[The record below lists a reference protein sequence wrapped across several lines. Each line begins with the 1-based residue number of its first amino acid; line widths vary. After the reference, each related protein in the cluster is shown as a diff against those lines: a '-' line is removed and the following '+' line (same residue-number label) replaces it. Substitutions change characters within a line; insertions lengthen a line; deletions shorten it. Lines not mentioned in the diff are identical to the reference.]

1 MTAIQIQNVSKS
13 YKGHSILSDVSFEV
27 AAGSSVGL
35 IGSNGC
41 GKSVLMQIIA
51 GLIKAD
57 QGAVHV
63 QGKQIGK
70 DLDYPANTG
79 ILINGPAF
87 IPYYS
92 ARKNLSLLAAYKK
105 QLSKADIDA
114 IIMKVGLDP
123 KARKGVGK
131 YSTGMK
137 ARLGIAQ
144 AIMEDPEIL
153 LLDEPFNGL
162 DRAGVED
169 MYRILLELK
178 RSGKTIIL
186 TGHVKENIDTL
197 CDTVFEL
204 EGGKAKLMQQQSR

>member
-70 DLDYPANTG
+70 DQN
-79 ILINGPAF
+79 
-87 IPYYS
+87 
-92 ARKNLSLLAAYKK
+92 R
-105 QLSKADIDA
+105 
-114 IIMKVGLDP
+114 
-123 KARKGVGK
+123 
-131 YSTGMK
+131 
-137 ARLGIAQ
+137 
-144 AIMEDPEIL
+144 
-153 LLDEPFNGL
+153 
-162 DRAGVED
+162 
-169 MYRILLELK
+169 
-178 RSGKTIIL
+178 
-186 TGHVKENIDTL
+186 
-197 CDTVFEL
+197 
-204 EGGKAKLMQQQSR
+204 